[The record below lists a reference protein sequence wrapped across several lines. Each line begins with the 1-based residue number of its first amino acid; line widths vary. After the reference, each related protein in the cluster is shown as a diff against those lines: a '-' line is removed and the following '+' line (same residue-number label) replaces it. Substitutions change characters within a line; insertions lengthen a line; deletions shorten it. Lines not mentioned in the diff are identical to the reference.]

1 MKITEKSRENIQT
14 PKTLPLLP
22 LRDLV
27 VFPHMVLPLFVGRS
41 KSVAALDM
49 AISSSR
55 LIFLATQRDATN
67 DEPEIADIYPIGTIA
82 EILQLLKL
90 PDGTIKVLV
99 EGLRRQTIRQYL
111 PTKEYFEIETVD
123 LPSITNVSPE
133 LTALMRSCIAQFEQ
147 YVKLHKRIPPETL
160 LGLSNQ
166 EDPERVADIISAQ
179 MVLKVKDKQELL
191 ETRDLF
197 KRFELLLQKLG
208 SEIEILTIE
217 KKIRTDVRNQMEQT
231 QREYYLHE
239 QMKAIQR
246 ELGKRDD
253 DQVEIEELKQK
264 IEAAGMP
271 PAVKEKAEHEL
282 HRLEKMSPM
291 SAESTVSRTYL
302 DWLVELPW
310 SKKTEDKI
318 EIEKASKILEED
330 HYGLEKPK
338 ERILEYLAV
347 RKLSESHRGPILCFV
362 GPPGTGKTSLG
373 RSIARSLGRNFVRV
387 SLGGIHDEAEIRG
400 HRRTYVGALPG
411 RIIQGMKKAGSINPV
426 FLLDEIDK
434 LAADFRGDP
443 ASALLEV
450 LDPEQNK
457 SFSDHYLDADYDLSQ
472 VMFITT
478 ANILHPIPR
487 PLLDRMEVINL
498 SGYTEYEKE
507 KISTL
512 FLIPKQMK
520 EHGLSDKQ
528 VEFLP
533 ESITKILREYTR
545 EAGVRNLERS
555 IAMVCRK
562 TAREIVEAQEQKKKI
577 KKIKLSSDNLI
588 KYLGQPKFRY
598 GQIEVND
605 EIGLTM
611 GLAWTEV
618 GGELLSIEALTMPGT
633 GQLTLTGKLGEVM
646 QESARAALGY
656 SRSKTEVLNLPP
668 LFYKKMD
675 IHIHV
680 PEGAIPKDGPS
691 AGITIATSL
700 ISALSRRPVR
710 RDIAMTGEITLRGK
724 VLPIG
729 GLKEKALAA
738 IRGGLSEIII
748 PKDNKRDLDEIPE
761 HIKSKLK
768 FHLVETMDE
777 VINIALKK
785 AEEKKAK
792 VNTR

>member
-271 PAVKEKAEHEL
+271 PAVKEKAEREL

-362 GPPGTGKTSLG
+362 GPSGTGKTSLG

-457 SFSDHYLDADYDLSQ
+457 NFSDHYLDADYDLSQ

-729 GLKEKALAA
+729 GLKEKTLAA

-785 AEEKKAK
+785 ADEKKAK

>member
-49 AISSSR
+49 SISSSR

-362 GPPGTGKTSLG
+362 GPSGTGKTSLG

-457 SFSDHYLDADYDLSQ
+457 NFSDHYLDADYDLSQ

-729 GLKEKALAA
+729 GLKEKTLAA

-785 AEEKKAK
+785 ADEKKAK

>member
-362 GPPGTGKTSLG
+362 GPSGTGKTSLG

-457 SFSDHYLDADYDLSQ
+457 NFSDHYLDADYDLSQ

-729 GLKEKALAA
+729 GLKEKTLAA

-785 AEEKKAK
+785 ADEKKAK

>member
-49 AISSSR
+49 SISSSR

-362 GPPGTGKTSLG
+362 GPSGTGKTSLG

-457 SFSDHYLDADYDLSQ
+457 NFSDHYLDADYDLSQ

-478 ANILHPIPR
+478 ANILHPIPH

-729 GLKEKALAA
+729 GLKEKTLAA

-785 AEEKKAK
+785 ADEKKAK

>member
-1 MKITEKSRENIQT
+1 
-14 PKTLPLLP
+14 
-22 LRDLV
+22 
-27 VFPHMVLPLFVGRS
+27 
-41 KSVAALDM
+41 
-49 AISSSR
+49 
-55 LIFLATQRDATN
+55 
-67 DEPEIADIYPIGTIA
+67 
-82 EILQLLKL
+82 
-90 PDGTIKVLV
+90 
-99 EGLRRQTIRQYL
+99 
-111 PTKEYFEIETVD
+111 
-123 LPSITNVSPE
+123 
-133 LTALMRSCIAQFEQ
+133 
-147 YVKLHKRIPPETL
+147 
-160 LGLSNQ
+160 
-166 EDPERVADIISAQ
+166 
-179 MVLKVKDKQELL
+179 
-191 ETRDLF
+191 
-197 KRFELLLQKLG
+197 
-208 SEIEILTIE
+208 
-217 KKIRTDVRNQMEQT
+217 
-231 QREYYLHE
+231 
-239 QMKAIQR
+239 
-246 ELGKRDD
+246 
-253 DQVEIEELKQK
+253 
-264 IEAAGMP
+264 
-271 PAVKEKAEHEL
+271 
-282 HRLEKMSPM
+282 
-291 SAESTVSRTYL
+291 TYL

-457 SFSDHYLDADYDLSQ
+457 NFSDHYLDADYDLSQ

-729 GLKEKALAA
+729 GLKEKTLAA

-785 AEEKKAK
+785 ADEKKAK